1 MQTCKI
7 RITPLNSQ
15 RPGHLHSSRFLD
27 HFIQKQDQIQANCQD
42 HIKLISGLAETWI
55 SQENGRPLTNK
66 PRKNE
71 LKCTP
76 RVEAI
81 LGRKI

>member
-15 RPGHLHSSRFLD
+15 GPGHLQNSRFLD
-27 HFIQKQDQIQANCQD
+27 HLIQKQDQIQANCQD
-42 HIKLISGLAETWI
+42 HIKLICGLAETWI

-71 LKCTP
+71 LKCTL
-76 RVEAI
+76 RVDAI
-81 LGRKI
+81 LG